1 MYMYAEG
8 TVRFG
13 DGTSKQ
19 LRDGFQ
25 EFGSMEELKG
35 YALSLIQEDENRTFL
50 MQGTFVTDYSNFDFL
65 IEYDGETCIVKET
78 DYYWFH
84 GYDDGVWGD
93 GDPEEQ
99 LESFCCNYEIKPG
112 TSVYESLKKAF
123 EARGRYIFSNDDH
136 TEFYVEV
143 PYGKPVTIHRKG
155 DPIVLSNGDGEEETE
170 SADDDAFWR
179 DLFGGVECDY
189 CHQEYDYEEV
199 VRKRSP
205 EGVVVNIC
213 KQCSMV
219 HDLSDWETVEDD

>member
-8 TVRFG
+8 TVKFG
-13 DGTSKQ
+13 EGSESVFGEADGYESVEDVEQ
-19 LRDGFQ
+19 
-25 EFGSMEELKG
+25 
-35 YALSLIQEDENRTFL
+35 YALSLIQQDEERSFSI
-50 MQGTFVTDYSNFDFL
+50 QGTLVTDYSNLNFRL
-65 IEYDGETCIVKET
+65 NYDGMVCTLSET
-78 DYYWFH
+78 DYYWWH
-84 GYDDGVWGD
+84 GYDDGVWGE

-99 LESFCCNYEIKPG
+99 LESFCGNYGIKPG
-112 TSVYESLKKAF
+112 TPSYESLKKAF

-136 TEFYVEV
+136 TEFYAEV

-179 DLFGGVECDY
+179 DLFGGVECNF
-189 CHQEYDYEEV
+189 CHHEYDYEEV

-205 EGVVVNIC
+205 EGVVVDIC

-219 HDLSDWETVEDD
+219 HDLSDWETVEDE